1 MTDSASPWLLELL
14 HTLLWP
20 LSRLLV
26 AMVIGQLVANL
37 LEALHWTRFVAR
49 LASPLVRL
57 GHLQAVAGASF
68 SLAFFSPAAA
78 NALLAES
85 YEKKE
90 LSRRE
95 LMFANLF
102 NSSPTYLVH
111 LPTLFSLVYAFLG
124 NAAFIYVGLTFLA
137 ATGRTALTIVFGR
150 LLLPPLP
157 NACVSC
163 ILDERPEKPWREVV
177 ATTLRRFKKRIGKLI
192 LFTIPTYCAIYA
204 MQQAG
209 WFTAAERIMA
219 DHAGVLSFLRPES
232 LGIIVLHLAAESGAA
247 LSAAASLAHTG
258 ALSTPEIIMALLVG
272 NIVSS
277 PMRAFRHQFPA
288 YAGYFTPSLAFH
300 LVVMNQLCR
309 VLSLVAVAW
318 GYYLFMF

>member
-1 MTDSASPWLLELL
+1 MDIAPHWLPELL

-20 LSRLLV
+20 LTRLLV

-57 GHLQAVAGASF
+57 GHLRAVAGASF

-85 YEKKE
+85 YEKNAI
-90 LSRRE
+90 SRRE

-102 NSSPTYLVH
+102 NSSPTFLVH
-111 LPTLFSLVYAFLG
+111 LPTLFTLVYAFLG
-124 NAAFIYVGLTFLA
+124 NDAFLYVGLTFLA
-137 ATGRTALTIVFGR
+137 ATSRTLLTILFGR

-157 NACVSC
+157 DECVGC
-163 ILDERPEKPWREVV
+163 ILDERPETPWRQVV
-177 ATTLRRFKKRIGKLI
+177 EATFNRFKRRIGKLI
-192 LFTIPTYCAIYA
+192 IFTIPTYCAIYA
-204 MQQAG
+204 MQRAG
-209 WFTAAERIMA
+209 WFTAAERFMA
-219 DHAGVLSFLRPES
+219 DHAGALAFLRPES

-258 ALSTPEIIMALLVG
+258 ALSTPEIILALLVG
-272 NIVSS
+272 NILSS

-288 YAGYFTPSLAFH
+288 YAGYFTPALALQ
-300 LVVMNQLCR
+300 LVAMNQLCR
-309 VLSLVAVAW
+309 ALSLVAVAW
-318 GYYLFMF
+318 GYYLFAF